1 MALFIDHN
9 HHLSLSLQLVEDCCV
24 ETSGG
29 VVMAGCRL
37 NISPEPGK
45 DNQFWSFTGDGIIR
59 NNFKPDLVME
69 VKGQYLLERR
79 NTE

>member
-1 MALFIDHN
+1 M
-9 HHLSLSLQLVEDCCV
+9 SLCVQLVEDCCV

-45 DNQFWSFTGDGIIR
+45 DNHFWSITGDGIIR
-59 NNFKPDLVME
+59 NNFKPDLVLE
-69 VKGQYLLERR
+69 VKGLFMCLFID
-79 NTE
+79 